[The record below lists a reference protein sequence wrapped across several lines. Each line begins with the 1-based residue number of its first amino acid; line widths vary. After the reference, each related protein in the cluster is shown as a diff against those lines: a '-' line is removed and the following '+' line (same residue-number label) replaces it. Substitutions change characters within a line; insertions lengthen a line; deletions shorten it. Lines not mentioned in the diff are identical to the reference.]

1 MEFKEIGLSDVGRV
15 RAENEDYYG
24 SMETPNGSIIIVC
37 DGMGGHVG
45 GKEASTTA
53 VENMLSYMSNKDY
66 SNPILAHNNSIIFV
80 NSQINKKANDN
91 PELQGM
97 GTTVVALLIQ
107 DENIFIAHVGDS
119 RIYLLSDKKLHR
131 ITKDH
136 SVVQQMVDR
145 GIITPEE
152 AETHSAKNQ
161 ILKALGIEDN
171 VEPTLSD
178 EPILAKKDD
187 IFLLCS
193 DGLSDMV
200 DDTVIHKV
208 LTDNALNLE
217 QKAELLIQLALEAGG
232 KDNVTVELVKIIESL
247 HTKNKFVS
255 FSYNQTQK
263 ETTDKNLIENNN
275 EHNKNIE
282 KNDEFKNLDTNND
295 IIDNNQNNKVS
306 QKKKIFFISLIFL
319 VLIAIIIGSFI
330 QKKYFSPKYE
340 MIIYKND
347 DSIDTKK
354 FKNIELASE
363 YFDKFCESKEKEQDT
378 AIYTGLVWIIKNRKN
393 ENKPDT
399 AYKNLNTKKIIAHE
413 NIWDTINKLD
423 ENFYAIKKDNK
434 WGFTK
439 TPSDTTIRCE
449 YSEYKNL
456 KEGMLAVKKNEK
468 WGFINKTGKLIIPC
482 EYIKCLDFNENFA
495 AVKKNE
501 NNGWGYIR
509 PNNEKLTDFEFHWA
523 DDFINGMAAVSIAEE
538 KYGYVNEKGEKIKCF
553 EFIQVGPFEENG
565 EAEVVIKTLLGSKK
579 RIIIDKTGKKL
590 RDK

>member
-53 VENMLSYMSNKDY
+53 VENMLSYMSNKKY
-66 SNPILAHNNSIIFV
+66 SNPILALNNSIIFA

-330 QKKYFSPKYE
+330 QKKYFS
-340 MIIYKND
+340 
-347 DSIDTKK
+347 
-354 FKNIELASE
+354 
-363 YFDKFCESKEKEQDT
+363 
-378 AIYTGLVWIIKNRKN
+378 IKM
-393 ENKPDT
+393 
-399 AYKNLNTKKIIAHE
+399 
-413 NIWDTINKLD
+413 TI
-423 ENFYAIKKDNK
+423 
-434 WGFTK
+434 
-439 TPSDTTIRCE
+439 
-449 YSEYKNL
+449 
-456 KEGMLAVKKNEK
+456 V
-468 WGFINKTGKLIIPC
+468 
-482 EYIKCLDFNENFA
+482 
-495 AVKKNE
+495 
-501 NNGWGYIR
+501 
-509 PNNEKLTDFEFHWA
+509 
-523 DDFINGMAAVSIAEE
+523 
-538 KYGYVNEKGEKIKCF
+538 
-553 EFIQVGPFEENG
+553 
-565 EAEVVIKTLLGSKK
+565 
-579 RIIIDKTGKKL
+579 
-590 RDK
+590 